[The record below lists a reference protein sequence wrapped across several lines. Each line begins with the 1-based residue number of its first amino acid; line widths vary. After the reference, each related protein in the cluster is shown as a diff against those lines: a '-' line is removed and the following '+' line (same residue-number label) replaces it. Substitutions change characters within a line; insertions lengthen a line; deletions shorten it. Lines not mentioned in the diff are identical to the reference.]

1 MNAQLPNGDNL
12 RAMRLAAGMT
22 MKEARKRANE
32 IAKQLDP
39 EIYFSDRSMRRFE
52 KIGIDE
58 TYGKTPPSYAELNV
72 LLRTYNGSPGYLL
85 INVKPTLFPIE
96 HFDKH
101 KKTFF
106 TNEMIQIM
114 SDIGSWSLSDQH
126 LFFEFYKRFIK
137 TKR

>member
-39 EIYFSDRSMRRFE
+39 EISFSDRAMRRFE

-58 TYGKTPPSYAELNV
+58 TYGKTPPTYAELNI
-72 LLRTYNGSPGYLL
+72 LMRTYNGSPGYLL
-85 INVKPTLFPIE
+85 INIKPVLFPWE

-101 KKTFF
+101 KATFF
-106 TNEMIQIM
+106 TDNMIELM
-114 SDIGSWSLSDQH
+114 NDIAGWPLSDQH
-126 LFFEFYKRFIK
+126 LFFEFYKKFVK